1 MRSLALYIARARADV
16 DYSAC
21 AKHKMATKTSGN
33 AGRAFQ
39 FRYLTVSAS
48 IFVAKDQS
56 RLVIESFDV

>member
-1 MRSLALYIARARADV
+1 MCERGRPGTEAKTRLHI
-16 DYSAC
+16 AC
-21 AKHKMATKTSGN
+21 AKHKMAIKTSGN

-56 RLVIESFDV
+56 RLVLESFGV